1 VFGVAPALILVKVCK
16 TTPASLDNLSCET
29 RSYLGIFLYS
39 WLWLI
44 NLLTMICCV
53 RAEER
58 RQTQFSYWRRASFA
72 GTKNCGGGKRSGES
86 EERGPKQG
94 G

>member
-1 VFGVAPALILVKVCK
+1 
-16 TTPASLDNLSCET
+16 
-29 RSYLGIFLYS
+29 
-39 WLWLI
+39 
-44 NLLTMICCV
+44 MICYV
-53 RAEER
+53 HTGKAK
-58 RQTQFSYWRRASFA
+58 QTQFSYWRRASFA